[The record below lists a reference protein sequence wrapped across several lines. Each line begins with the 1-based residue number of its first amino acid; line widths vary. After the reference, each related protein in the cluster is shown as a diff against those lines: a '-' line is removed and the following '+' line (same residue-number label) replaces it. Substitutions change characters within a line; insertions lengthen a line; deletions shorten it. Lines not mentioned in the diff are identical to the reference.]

1 MVTKK
6 IPTSSWMKKIP
17 CGTPLGLWECFKH
30 KMCLDEIR
38 TQKLVVAVGFC
49 FMSES
54 VEGVTFI
61 QICTRV
67 LFCFLY
73 RRLYLSPFPLNRTF
87 YGIPEDFPRNQVM
100 YRTEN
105 GQRRTLYFVSSA
117 IRDLVRKNND
127 RFKVISLRIEILVM
141 FKLLEE
147 TNDKYYKITVKNKK
161 YSKTCPI

>member
-1 MVTKK
+1 
-6 IPTSSWMKKIP
+6 MKSE
-17 CGTPLGLWECFKH
+17 LRNWLWQLVFVL
-30 KMCLDEIR
+30 CL
-38 TQKLVVAVGFC
+38 KVLKG
-49 FMSES
+49 
-54 VEGVTFI
+54 TFI

-73 RRLYLSPFPLNRTF
+73 RRLYLSPFPFNRTF
-87 YGIPEDFPRNQVM
+87 YGIPEDFPRKQVM

-127 RFKVISLRIEILVM
+127 RFKVNSLRIEILVM

-161 YSKTCPI
+161 YCKICPIKH

>member
-1 MVTKK
+1 
-6 IPTSSWMKKIP
+6 
-17 CGTPLGLWECFKH
+17 
-30 KMCLDEIR
+30 
-38 TQKLVVAVGFC
+38 
-49 FMSES
+49 MSES

-61 QICTRV
+61 WICTWV

-73 RRLYLSPFPLNRTF
+73 RRLYLSPFPFNRTF

-127 RFKVISLRIEILVM
+127 RFKVNSLRIEILVM

-161 YSKTCPI
+161 YCKTCPIKHWTVREILCLITNYIKTWKTVKWGEKINNG